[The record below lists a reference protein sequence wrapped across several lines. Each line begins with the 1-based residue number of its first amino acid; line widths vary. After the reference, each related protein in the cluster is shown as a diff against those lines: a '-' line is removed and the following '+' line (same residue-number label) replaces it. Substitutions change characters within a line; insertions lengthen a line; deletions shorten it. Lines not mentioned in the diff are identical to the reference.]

1 MQNLEH
7 DVLRTIQLSVQE
19 AINKSL
25 TGYNNPLSKLVVE
38 VVTEHK
44 IELKQIIT
52 DSFESV
58 LRTDEFKQGIREGFS
73 HKVARTIISNN
84 QGLFEQVTNELKQD
98 KVFRSKLTLAVAN
111 VVEEC
116 SEK

>member
-1 MQNLEH
+1 MKNLEQ

-25 TGYNNPLSKLVVE
+25 TGYNNPLSKLVDE
-38 VVTEHK
+38 VITEHK
-44 IELKQIIT
+44 TEMKQIIT

-84 QGLFEQVTNELKQD
+84 QGLIEKVTNELKQD
-98 KVFRSKLTLAVAN
+98 KVLTQN
-111 VVEEC
+111 
-116 SEK
+116 